1 MAEFSEH
8 HELAF
13 RVGLYALEMAR
24 PPASTKAL
32 EVKLNNQETELVA
45 LLKKLPTGAEQL
57 SLAREKAEQIRDGTL
72 RYDIGSHDMTNF
84 YGSIDFAVSFFLA
97 KNLVSHYKEFINRM
111 PVINNF

>member
-1 MAEFSEH
+1 MFFKSIKQSIHEYLCNILLNIKNMIFQVLAEFNEH

-45 LLKKLPTGAEQL
+45 LLKKLPTGVEQL
-57 SLAREKAEQIRDGTL
+57 VLAREKAEQLRDGAL
-72 RYDIGSHDMTNF
+72 R
-84 YGSIDFAVSFFLA
+84 
-97 KNLVSHYKEFINRM
+97 
-111 PVINNF
+111 